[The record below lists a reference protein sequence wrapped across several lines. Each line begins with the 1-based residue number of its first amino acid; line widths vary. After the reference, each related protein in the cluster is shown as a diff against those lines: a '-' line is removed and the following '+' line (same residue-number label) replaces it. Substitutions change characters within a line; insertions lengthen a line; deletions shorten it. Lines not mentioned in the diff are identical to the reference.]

1 MSRLK
6 QTLII
11 VAGVLVAGVMV
22 LLGLWQ
28 ASAYRHSGQQ
38 VAIDRTT
45 MESVVLV
52 DNIDADGTIAD
63 IYARQASVSGT
74 YRPDLQL
81 WIGTQQPLRL
91 VTALELTDG
100 RLLAVVRGTGSG
112 GEFPAPPSGVQDI
125 TGIFLASD
133 KDDDSASLGSP
144 GLSTVRLPQIAQL
157 WPGRVIGGYLTL
169 SASDSE
175 AQGLTG
181 AEAPLPEVEG
191 SAQNAG
197 YALQWWVFAAGAIA
211 ASVWIALRGGK
222 PSPPKPKPATLGGAP
237 TERKRP
243 SDTGAG

>member
-6 QTLII
+6 QALII
-11 VAGVLVAGVMV
+11 GGGVLVAAVMV

-45 MESVVLV
+45 MESVELV
-52 DNIDADGTIAD
+52 DNIEADGTIAD
-63 IYARQASVSGT
+63 IYARQAHVSGT
-74 YRPDLQL
+74 YRPDLQF
-81 WIGTQQPLRL
+81 WVGTDQPLRL

-112 GEFPAPPSGVQDI
+112 GEFPEPPGGAQDV

-133 KDDDSASLGSP
+133 KDDETPPLATP

-169 SASDSE
+169 PATDSE
-175 AQGLTG
+175 AQGLAA

-197 YALQWWVFAAGAIA
+197 YALQWWVFAVGAIA
-211 ASVWIALRGGK
+211 ASIWIALRGGSQTPAK
-222 PSPPKPKPATLGGAP
+222 PRSVATADL
-237 TERKRP
+237 
-243 SDTGAG
+243 